1 MIVHGG
7 SQVCFSHRVLSY
19 AEVMW
24 NNIAI
29 VEFVHIFKPQID
41 LGLSVRLRLEYLGW
55 YEFI

>member
-19 AEVMW
+19 VEVMW

-29 VEFVHIFKPQID
+29 VEFVQTFTPQID
-41 LGLSVRLRLEYLGW
+41 LGLSNM
-55 YEFI
+55 